1 MHGRYIEGSVE
12 AKAIVF
18 AKTTL
23 SRNSMVYPPTVAF
36 AFTRIMLIL
45 EERSMPRSK
54 HSIHLRR
61 NAVAGYTLVG
71 VLWLL

>member
-12 AKAIVF
+12 TKAIVF

-23 SRNSMVYPPTVAF
+23 TRRSTVYPPTVAF
-36 AFTRIMLIL
+36 LFTKIHIL
-45 EERSMPRSK
+45 RGERSIPRGK
-54 HSIHLRR
+54 HSIPFRR

-71 VLWLL
+71 VLLQ